1 MAILPIYLY
10 GAGVLRK
17 KAKPVRE
24 LDETVIELIHNMFET
39 MYHANGVGF
48 AANQVGDLNRVIVI
62 DISDTEEGKG
72 TRPMVLINPEVLSR
86 EGESSLEEGCL
97 SIPGVRDI
105 VSRPEKLGVKF
116 KDGDFQ
122 NATIQAPGLLGR
134 VIQHEIDHLNGVLF
148 IDHLSAAKRREHKA
162 QLDAIPK
169 GEIEVK
175 YSIVLPDAV
184 LK

>member
-10 GAGVLRK
+10 GADVLRK

-24 LDETVIELIHNMFET
+24 LDDMLIELIHIMFET
-39 MYHANGVGF
+39 MYHAGGIGF

-62 DISDTEEGKG
+62 DISDTEEGKA
-72 TRPMVLINPEVLSR
+72 TKPMVLINPEVVSK

-105 VSRPEKLGVKF
+105 VSRPKNLTIKF

-122 NATIQAPGLLGR
+122 DASVEAPGLLGR

-148 IDHLSAAKRREHKA
+148 TDHLSPAKRRAHKA
-162 QLDAIPK
+162 QLDAIRK
-169 GEIEVK
+169 GEIDVS
-175 YSIVLPDAV
+175 YPVVVPDAV
-184 LK
+184 PK